1 MIVITNCEALLYSH
15 LWLKESGN
23 PDFQFD
29 NSEEIAAFKLRQKEL
44 KKREKLLLSSK
55 ET

>member
-1 MIVITNCEALLYSH
+1 MIVITNCEALLYLH
-15 LWLKESGN
+15 LWLKDSGN
-23 PDFQFD
+23 KDFQFD